1 MYRCLFKDSGG
12 LFLAFA
18 SNAVARNMKQE
29 IFAKQ
34 GNEQGGKA
42 EWKWMLLALNERTS
56 NIIQF
61 LLGFLTLSLICC
73 SKSIAT

>member
-1 MYRCLFKDSGG
+1 MYRCLFKDSGSG

-29 IFAKQ
+29 IFAKE

-42 EWKWMLLALNERTS
+42 EWKWMLLALNERPTS
-56 NIIQF
+56 SNF
-61 LLGFLTLSLICC
+61 F
-73 SKSIAT
+73 